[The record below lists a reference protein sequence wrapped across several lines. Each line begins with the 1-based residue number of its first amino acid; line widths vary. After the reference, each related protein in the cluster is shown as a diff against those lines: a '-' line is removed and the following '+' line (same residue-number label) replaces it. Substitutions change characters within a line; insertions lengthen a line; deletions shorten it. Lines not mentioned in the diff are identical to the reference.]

1 MKRDS
6 SGQSAKYENKVSF
19 KSGFTDD
26 HQCLKSDDRL
36 AHTSYASTSVPQAM
50 AVSCNEKE
58 WGGFHAVG
66 VVIAEKTGVIYEKV
80 TAAHRKLP

>member
-1 MKRDS
+1 
-6 SGQSAKYENKVSF
+6 
-19 KSGFTDD
+19 
-26 HQCLKSDDRL
+26 
-36 AHTSYASTSVPQAM
+36 M

-66 VVIAEKTGVIYEKV
+66 VVIAEKTGIIYEKV